1 MERTVKHRRDISSTL
16 KFLALGLVLFIGYQM
31 WLKPTYLTPEPAS
44 RQSSEPP
51 LLQPTPSFTL
61 PGTQEYPSW
70 DVPQTRLIDPGQAP
84 TDALGLI
91 RDEVEKGNYREAE
104 RRLMAL
110 SHKRL
115 EKATAK
121 RYIAAL
127 WNNIGVQ
134 QEKFGG
140 SALSV
145 KAFKKAVASDPTN
158 PLAYMNL
165 TQAYWELRDPAMTS
179 QFLNTVIR
187 LNPTDP
193 FPHLALAEL
202 LLEKGDKTSAM
213 THLNLAHPQTQNDP
227 NLRSY
232 RDKLAAKAGAGNSPQ
247 PQAVALAPSSKAE
260 DIDTRPAPDPRQGR
274 SLPPSTPSA
283 NPPPSSIA
291 TQEVQSPRPFSPRDT
306 SHFVVQF
313 DGPDDH
319 ATWVRIRAMLEYA
332 YEEIPPKFGHV
343 PARPMKVVLHTGQK
357 FSGPAG
363 IPDWADSLFDHASG
377 SIHLPT
383 QDAFD
388 DLALFSRVVRH
399 QFVHAL
405 FHEQAKSGGPSPPTW
420 LVEGLAI
427 HLTEDPWPDIEE
439 SRQKSPPFMP
449 LPSLHGSWAQLPSTS
464 LPTAYLTASAATQH
478 LIDRYSMY
486 TVRQLMNVLMTGETL
501 ETAMQQKLSVSYEQ
515 FQRQWTQS
523 HKPHVSAS
531 GS

>member
-1 MERTVKHRRDISSTL
+1 MKHRRDISFTL
-16 KFLALGLVLFIGYQM
+16 KLLALVLALFIGYHA
-31 WLKPTYLTPEPAS
+31 WLKPVYLTPGPES
-44 RQSSEPP
+44 QQSSGPL
-51 LLQPTPSFTL
+51 LLQPTTSFTL

-84 TDALGLI
+84 TVALGLI
-91 RDEVEKGNYREAE
+91 REEVEKGNYREAE

-110 SHKRL
+110 SHKKL
-115 EKATAK
+115 EKAQAK
-121 RYIAAL
+121 RYVAAL
-127 WNNIGVQ
+127 WNNLGVQ

-179 QFLNTVIR
+179 QFLNRVIR

-213 THLNLAHPQTQNDP
+213 THLNLAYPETQYDP
-227 NLRSY
+227 HLRSY
-232 RDKLAAKAGAGNSPQ
+232 RDKLVAKAGAGNSVHD
-247 PQAVALAPSSKAE
+247 QAVALASSSKSAA
-260 DIDTRPAPDPRQGR
+260 IDTRPAPNPRQGGTP
-274 SLPPSTPSA
+274 PPSTPSA

-291 TQEVQSPRPFSPRDT
+291 AQEEQPPRPFVPQDT

-313 DGPDDH
+313 DGPDDQ

-363 IPDWADSLFDHASG
+363 VPDWADTLFDHTSG

-383 QDAFD
+383 QGALD

-405 FHEQAKSGGPSPPTW
+405 FHEQAKNGSTSPPTW

-427 HLTEDPWPDIEE
+427 HLTEDPWPDMEE
-439 SRQKSPPFMP
+439 SRQESPPLMP

-486 TVRQLMNVLMTGETL
+486 TVRQLMNALMTGQPL

-515 FQRQWTQS
+515 FQRQWAQS
-523 HKPHVSAS
+523 HNPHESAS

>member
-1 MERTVKHRRDISSTL
+1 VKHRRDISSFL
-16 KFLALGLVLFIGYQM
+16 KFFALTLVLFIGYQV
-31 WLKPTYLTPEPAS
+31 WLKPMYLTPEPAS
-44 RQSSEPP
+44 RQSSEPAP
-51 LLQPTPSFTL
+51 PHPTPSFTV

-70 DVPQTRLIDPGQAP
+70 DVPQTRLIDPGDAP
-84 TDALGLI
+84 TGVLGLI

-104 RRLMAL
+104 RRLLAL
-110 SHKRL
+110 PHKRQ
-115 EKATAK
+115 EKTQTK

-127 WNNIGVQ
+127 WNNLGVQ

-145 KAFKKAVASDPTN
+145 KAFEKAVASDPTN

-165 TQAYWELRDPAMTS
+165 TQAYWELRDPAMTT
-179 QFLNTVIR
+179 QFLNRVIR

-202 LLEKGDKTSAM
+202 LLEKGDRASAM
-213 THLNLAHPQTQNDP
+213 THLNLAAPQTQYDP
-227 NLRSY
+227 HLRPY
-232 RDKLAAKAGAGNSPQ
+232 RNKLVAKADIGRSVQ
-247 PQAVALAPSSKAE
+247 HQTVALAPSAKSAA
-260 DIDTRPAPDPRQGR
+260 IDTRPVPPPLQNPT
-274 SLPPSTPSA
+274 SPPSTPSV
-283 NPPPSSIA
+283 NPPTSSIA
-291 TQEVQSPRPFSPRDT
+291 TQEEQPPKPFAPRDT
-306 SHFVVQF
+306 SHFIIQF
-313 DGPDDH
+313 DGHDDH
-319 ATWVRIRAMLEYA
+319 ATWVRIQAMLEYA
-332 YEEIPPKFGHV
+332 YKEIPPKFGHV

-363 IPDWADSLFDHASG
+363 VPYWADTLFDHTSG

-383 QDAFD
+383 QGALD

-405 FHEQAKSGGPSPPTW
+405 FHEQGKNGSPSLPTW

-427 HLTEDPWPDIEE
+427 HLTEDAWPDMEE
-439 SRQKSPPFMP
+439 SRQKNPPLMP

-486 TVRQLMNVLMTGETL
+486 TVRQLMNVLMAGQPL
-501 ETAMQQKLSVSYEQ
+501 EAAMQQKLSVSYEQ

-523 HKPHVSAS
+523 HKPHES
-531 GS
+531 GSGS

>member
-1 MERTVKHRRDISSTL
+1 MEYRRDISSTL
-16 KFLALGLVLFIGYQM
+16 KLLAIVLALFIGYHA
-31 WLKPTYLTPEPAS
+31 WLKPTYLTPGPTS
-44 RQSSEPP
+44 QQSSESPP
-51 LLQPTPSFTL
+51 PQSTTSFTL

-91 RDEVEKGNYREAE
+91 HDEVEKGNYREAE
-104 RRLMAL
+104 RQLMAL

-115 EKATAK
+115 EKAQAK

-127 WNNIGVQ
+127 WNNLGVQ

-179 QFLNTVIR
+179 QFLSRVIR

-213 THLNLAHPQTQNDP
+213 THLNLAHPQTQFDP
-227 NLRSY
+227 HLRSY
-232 RDKLAAKAGAGNSPQ
+232 RDKLVAKAD
-247 PQAVALAPSSKAE
+247 VALAPSSKSAA
-260 DIDTRPAPDPRQGR
+260 IDTRPVPNPRQGGTP
-274 SLPPSTPSA
+274 PPSTPSV
-283 NPPPSSIA
+283 NPPALLHRYSGRTA
-291 TQEVQSPRPFSPRDT
+291 AETVC
-306 SHFVVQF
+306 
-313 DGPDDH
+313 
-319 ATWVRIRAMLEYA
+319 
-332 YEEIPPKFGHV
+332 
-343 PARPMKVVLHTGQK
+343 PARHLRISSFSSTGLTIKRRGCASAPCSNTPMRRFSRSSDTCPPDRIKVILHTGQK

-363 IPDWADSLFDHASG
+363 LPNWADTLFDHTSG

-383 QDAFD
+383 QGALD

-405 FHEQAKSGGPSPPTW
+405 FHEQAKNGSSAPPTW

-427 HLTEDPWPDIEE
+427 HLTEDPWPDMEE
-439 SRQKSPPFMP
+439 SRQESPPLMP
-449 LPSLHGSWAQLPSTS
+449 LPSLDGSWAQFPSAS
-464 LPTAYLTASAATQH
+464 LSTAYLTASAATQH
-478 LIDRYSMY
+478 LLDRYSMY
-486 TVRQLMNVLMTGETL
+486 TVRQLMNVLMTGQSL
-501 ETAMQQKLSVSYEQ
+501 EMAMQQKLSLSYEQ
-515 FQRQWTQS
+515 FQRQWAQS
-523 HKPHVSAS
+523 HTPQAS
-531 GS
+531 ERGS

>member
-1 MERTVKHRRDISSTL
+1 
-16 KFLALGLVLFIGYQM
+16 
-31 WLKPTYLTPEPAS
+31 
-44 RQSSEPP
+44 
-51 LLQPTPSFTL
+51 L
-61 PGTQEYPSW
+61 PGTQENPSW
-70 DVPQTRLIDPGQAP
+70 DVPQSRLIDPGRAP
-84 TDALGLI
+84 TGALGLI

-110 SHKRL
+110 LH
-115 EKATAK
+115 EGPNKAQVN
-121 RYIAAL
+121 RYTAAL
-127 WNNIGVQ
+127 WNNLGVQ

-145 KAFKKAVASDPTN
+145 KAFKKAVVYDPTN

-165 TQAYWELRDPAMTS
+165 TQAYWELRDPAMTP
-179 QFLNTVIR
+179 QLLNTVIR

-202 LLEKGDKTSAM
+202 LLEKGDKPSAKI
-213 THLNLAHPQTQNDP
+213 HLDLARPQSQYDT

-232 RDKLAAKAGAGNSPQ
+232 RDKLVAKAGAGNSGQ
-247 PQAVALAPSSKAE
+247 HQAVSLAPSSNSTA
-260 DIDTRPAPDPRQGR
+260 IDSKPVLNPPQDRTPPPA
-274 SLPPSTPSA
+274 TPSV
-283 NPPPSSIA
+283 NPPPSALAI
-291 TQEVQSPRPFSPRDT
+291 QEEQPRRPFAPRDT

-319 ATWVRIRAMLEYA
+319 ATWVRIRPMLEYA
-332 YEEIPPKFGHV
+332 YDEIPPKFGHV
-343 PARPMKVVLHTGQK
+343 PARPIKVVLHTGQK

-363 IPDWADSLFDHASG
+363 LPNWADTLFDHISG

-383 QDAFD
+383 QGALE
-388 DLALFSRVVRH
+388 DLALFSRVLRH

-405 FHEQAKSGGPSPPTW
+405 FHEQAKNGSASLPTW

-427 HLTEDPWPDIEE
+427 HLTEDPWPDMEE
-439 SRQKSPPFMP
+439 SRQKNPPLAP
-449 LPSLHGSWAQLPSTS
+449 LSSLHGSWTQLPSTPLS
-464 LPTAYLTASAATQH
+464 TAYLTASVATQH

-486 TVRQLMNVLMTGETL
+486 TVRRLMNVLMTGQPL

-515 FQRQWTQS
+515 FQRQWAEGPT
-523 HKPHVSAS
+523 PHVRAG

>member
-1 MERTVKHRRDISSTL
+1 VQHRRDISSIL
-16 KFLALGLVLFIGYQM
+16 KFLALALGLFIGYQM
-31 WLKPTYLTPEPAS
+31 WLKPTYLTPEPAL
-44 RQSSEPP
+44 RQSSELLP
-51 LLQPTPSFTL
+51 LQSIPSFTL
-61 PGTQEYPSW
+61 PRTQEYPSW
-70 DVPQTRLIDPGQAP
+70 DVPQTRLIDPGEAP

-104 RRLMAL
+104 RRLMVL
-110 SHKRL
+110 PRKIL
-115 EKATAK
+115 EKSQAK

-127 WNNIGVQ
+127 WNNLGMQ

-202 LLEKGDKTSAM
+202 LLEKGDKTLAR
-213 THLNLAHPQTQNDP
+213 THLALADTQTHYDL

-232 RDKLAAKAGAGNSPQ
+232 RDKLVAKAGAGNSVEH
-247 PQAVALAPSSKAE
+247 QAVALAPSSESAA
-260 DIDTRPAPDPRQGR
+260 IDTRPAPNPRQNR
-274 SLPPSTPSA
+274 TSPPSTPSVH
-283 NPPPSSIA
+283 PPPSSIA
-291 TQEVQSPRPFSPRDT
+291 PPQEQQPKPFAPRDA
-306 SHFVVQF
+306 SHFIVQF

-343 PARPMKVVLHTGQK
+343 PARPLKVVLHTGQQ
-357 FSGPAG
+357 FSGAAG
-363 IPDWADSLFDHASG
+363 VPNWADTLFDHTSG

-383 QDAFD
+383 QGALD

-405 FHEQAKSGGPSPPTW
+405 FHEQARNGSPSPPTW

-427 HLTEDPWPDIEE
+427 HLTEDPWPDMEE
-439 SRQKSPPFMP
+439 SRQKSLPLMP
-449 LPSLHGSWAQLPSTS
+449 LPSLDGSWAQLPSTS
-464 LPTAYLTASAATQH
+464 LPTAYLTASTATQY
-478 LIDRYSMY
+478 LIERYSMY
-486 TVRQLMNVLMTGETL
+486 TVRQLLTILMTGQSL
-501 ETAMQQKLSVSYEQ
+501 ETAMLQKLSVSYEQ
-515 FQRQWTQS
+515 FQRQWALS
-523 HKPHVSAS
+523 RKPQMSAS

>member
-1 MERTVKHRRDISSTL
+1 MKYRRDISSFL
-16 KFLALGLVLFIGYQM
+16 KFFALALMLFIGYQV
-31 WLKPTYLTPEPAS
+31 WLKPTYLAPKPAS
-44 RQSSEPP
+44 RQSSDTPP
-51 LLQPTPSFTL
+51 LQRTSSFTL
-61 PGTQEYPSW
+61 PGTQEYQSW
-70 DVPQTRLIDPGQAP
+70 DVPQTRLIDLGQAP
-84 TDALGLI
+84 TDALGII
-91 RDEVEKGNYREAE
+91 RDEIDMGNYRDAE

-110 SHKRL
+110 PRKGL
-115 EKATAK
+115 EKAQT
-121 RYIAAL
+121 RWYIAAL
-127 WNNIGVQ
+127 WNNLGVQ

-158 PLAYMNL
+158 PLAYTNL

-179 QFLNTVIR
+179 QFLNRVIR

-202 LLEKGDKTSAM
+202 LLEKGDKTSALS
-213 THLNLAHPQTQNDP
+213 HLNLADPQTQYDP

-232 RDKLAAKAGAGNSPQ
+232 RNKLAAKAGAGNSEEH
-247 PQAVALAPSSKAE
+247 QAVAFAPSSKSAA
-260 DIDTRPAPDPRQGR
+260 IDTSPATNPRQDR
-274 SLPPSTPSA
+274 TLTPSTPSV

-291 TQEVQSPRPFSPRDT
+291 TREEQPPKPSASRDT

-313 DGPDDH
+313 DGPVDH
-319 ATWVRIRAMLEYA
+319 ATWMRIRAMLEYA

-343 PARPMKVVLHTGQK
+343 PAGPMKVVLHTGQK

-363 IPDWADSLFDHASG
+363 IPNWADTLFDHTSG

-383 QDAFD
+383 QGALD

-405 FHEQAKSGGPSPPTW
+405 FHEQAKNGSTSPPTW

-427 HLTEDPWPDIEE
+427 HLTEDPWPDMEE
-439 SRQKSPPFMP
+439 SRQMSPPLMP
-449 LPSLHGSWAQLPSTS
+449 LPSLHGSWAQLPSAS
-464 LPTAYLTASAATQH
+464 LPTAYLTASTATQH

-486 TVRQLMNVLMTGETL
+486 TVRQLMDVLMAGQPL

-515 FQRQWTQS
+515 FQRQWEQS
-523 HKPHVSAS
+523 HKPFVSAR

>member
-1 MERTVKHRRDISSTL
+1 MKHRRDISSFL
-16 KFLALGLVLFIGYQM
+16 KFFALALVLFIGYQI
-31 WLKPTYLTPEPAS
+31 WLKPTYLTPGPGS
-44 RQSSEPP
+44 RQSSESAPPQPP
-51 LLQPTPSFTL
+51 LNFTL

-70 DVPQTRLIDPGQAP
+70 DVPQTRLIDPGDAP
-84 TDALGLI
+84 TGVLELI

-110 SHKRL
+110 PRKRL
-115 EKATAK
+115 EQSKAR

-127 WNNIGVQ
+127 WNNLGVQ

-165 TQAYWELRDPAMTS
+165 TQAYWELRDPAMTT

-213 THLNLAHPQTQNDP
+213 THLNLADPQTQYDP
-227 NLRSY
+227 HLRSY
-232 RDKLAAKAGAGNSPQ
+232 RNRLVAKAGPGNSVGHQ
-247 PQAVALAPSSKAE
+247 VVALIPSSESAA
-260 DIDTRPAPDPRQGR
+260 IDTRPVLPPFQDPT
-274 SLPPSTPSA
+274 SPPSTPSV
-283 NPPPSSIA
+283 NPPPSSIVA
-291 TQEVQSPRPFSPRDT
+291 QEEQPPKRFTPRDT
-306 SHFVVQF
+306 AHFVVQF

-343 PARPMKVVLHTGQK
+343 PARPLKVVLHTQQK

-363 IPDWADSLFDHASG
+363 VPYWADTLFDHTSG

-383 QDAFD
+383 QGALD

-405 FHEQAKSGGPSPPTW
+405 FHEHAKNGGPSPPTW

-427 HLTEDPWPDIEE
+427 HLTEDAWPDMEE
-439 SRQKSPPFMP
+439 SRQKSPPLMP
-449 LPSLHGSWAQLPSTS
+449 LPSLHGSWTQLPSAS
-464 LPTAYLTASAATQH
+464 LPIAYLTASAATQH

-486 TVRQLMNVLMTGETL
+486 TVRQLMNVLMTGQPL

-515 FQRQWTQS
+515 FQLQLTQS
-523 HKPHVSAS
+523 HKPHVKER

>member
-1 MERTVKHRRDISSTL
+1 MKYRRDISSTL
-16 KFLALGLVLFIGYQM
+16 TFLAIGLVLFIGYHA
-31 WLKPTYLTPEPAS
+31 WLKPAYLTPGPAS
-44 RQSSEPP
+44 RQSSDLPP
-51 LLQPTPSFTL
+51 LQPAPSFTL

-70 DVPQTRLIDPGQAP
+70 DVPLTRLIDPGQAP

-91 RDEVEKGNYREAE
+91 HDEVEKGNYREAE

-110 SHKRL
+110 PHKNQ
-115 EKATAK
+115 EKAQTK

-127 WNNIGVQ
+127 WNNLGVQ

-202 LLEKGDKTSAM
+202 LLAKGDKTSAM
-213 THLNLAHPQTQNDP
+213 THLDLARSQDDP

-232 RDKLAAKAGAGNSPQ
+232 RSRLVAKADAGNSEQ
-247 PQAVALAPSSKAE
+247 HQVVAVALAPLSKSAA
-260 DIDTRPAPDPRQGR
+260 IDTRPAPDPRQDR
-274 SLPPSTPSA
+274 TPPPSTPSA

-291 TQEVQSPRPFSPRDT
+291 TQQEQPPRPFTPRDI

-319 ATWVRIRAMLEYA
+319 AAWVRIRAMLEYA

-343 PARPMKVVLHTGQK
+343 PAKPIKVVLHTGQK

-363 IPDWADSLFDHASG
+363 IPNWADTLFDHTSG

-383 QDAFD
+383 QGALD
-388 DLALFSRVVRH
+388 DLALFSRVIRH

-405 FHEQAKSGGPSPPTW
+405 FHELAKDGSAAPPTW

-427 HLTEDPWPDIEE
+427 HLAEDPWPDMEE
-439 SRQKSPPFMP
+439 SRQGSPPLMP
-449 LPSLHGSWAQLPSTS
+449 LPSLHGSWAQLPTTS

-478 LIDRYSMY
+478 LIDRYSMS
-486 TVRQLMNVLMTGETL
+486 TVRQLMNVLMTGQSL
-501 ETAMQQKLSVSYEQ
+501 ETAMQQKLSMPYEQ
-515 FQRQWTQS
+515 FQRQWAQS
-523 HKPHVSAS
+523 HKQHVSAS

>member
-1 MERTVKHRRDISSTL
+1 VKHRRDISSTL
-16 KFLALGLVLFIGYQM
+16 TLLALAIVLFIGYQA
-31 WLKPTYLTPEPAS
+31 WLKPTYLTPGSAS

-51 LLQPTPSFTL
+51 PPEPTPSFTL
-61 PGTQEYPSW
+61 PGTQEYPPR

-84 TDALGLI
+84 TGALGLI

-115 EKATAK
+115 EKAQVK

-127 WNNIGVQ
+127 WNNLGVQ
-134 QEKFGG
+134 QEKFSG

-179 QFLNTVIR
+179 QFLNKVIR
-187 LNPTDP
+187 LNPSDP

-202 LLEKGDKTSAM
+202 LLEKGDKTLAM
-213 THLNLAHPQTQNDP
+213 THLNLVHPQTQYDP

-232 RDKLAAKAGAGNSPQ
+232 RDKLAAKADTGNSIQ
-247 PQAVALAPSSKAE
+247 HQAVALAASSKSAA
-260 DIDTRPAPDPRQGR
+260 IDTRPASNPLHDRTP
-274 SLPPSTPSA
+274 PPSAPSG
-283 NPPPSSIA
+283 NPPPSSLA
-291 TQEVQSPRPFSPRDT
+291 AQEEQQARPFVPRDT

-343 PARPMKVVLHTGQK
+343 PARPIKVVLHTGQK

-363 IPDWADSLFDHASG
+363 VPNWADTLFDHTSG

-383 QDAFD
+383 QGALE

-405 FHEQAKSGGPSPPTW
+405 FHEQAKNGSTSLPTW

-427 HLTEDPWPDIEE
+427 HLTEDPWPDMEE

-464 LPTAYLTASAATQH
+464 LPTAYLTASTATQH
-478 LIDRYSMY
+478 LIDTYSMY
-486 TVRQLMNVLMTGETL
+486 TVRQLMNVLMTGQPL
-501 ETAMQQKLSVSYEQ
+501 ETAIQQKLSVSYEQ
-515 FQRQWTQS
+515 FQRQWAQS

>member
-1 MERTVKHRRDISSTL
+1 MEYRRDISSTL
-16 KFLALGLVLFIGYQM
+16 KLLAIVLALFIGYHA
-31 WLKPTYLTPEPAS
+31 WLKPTYLTPGPTS
-44 RQSSEPP
+44 QQSSEFPP
-51 LLQPTPSFTL
+51 PQSTTSFTL

-91 RDEVEKGNYREAE
+91 HDEVEKGNYREAE
-104 RRLMAL
+104 RQLMAL
-110 SHKRL
+110 SNKRL
-115 EKATAK
+115 EKAQAK

-127 WNNIGVQ
+127 WNNLGVQ

-179 QFLNTVIR
+179 QFLSKVIR

-213 THLNLAHPQTQNDP
+213 THLNLAHPQTQFNP
-227 NLRSY
+227 HLRSY
-232 RDKLAAKAGAGNSPQ
+232 RDKLVAKAD
-247 PQAVALAPSSKAE
+247 VALAPSSKSAA
-260 DIDTRPAPDPRQGR
+260 IDTRPVPNPRRGGAP
-274 SLPPSTPSA
+274 PPSTPSVT
-283 NPPPSSIA
+283 PPPFSIA
-291 TQEVQSPRPFSPRDT
+291 TQEEQPPKPFVPRDI

-313 DGPDDH
+313 DGPDDQ

-332 YEEIPPKFGHV
+332 YEEILPKFGHV
-343 PARPMKVVLHTGQK
+343 PARPLNVILHTGQK

-363 IPDWADSLFDHASG
+363 LPNWADTLFDHTSG
-377 SIHLPT
+377 SIHIPT
-383 QDAFD
+383 QGALD

-405 FHEQAKSGGPSPPTW
+405 LHEQAKNGSSAPPTW

-427 HLTEDPWPDIEE
+427 HLTEDPWPDMEE
-439 SRQKSPPFMP
+439 SRQESPPLMP
-449 LPSLHGSWAQLPSTS
+449 LPSLDGSWAQFPAAS
-464 LPTAYLTASAATQH
+464 LSTAYLTASAATQH
-478 LIDRYSMY
+478 LLDRYSMH
-486 TVRQLMNVLMTGETL
+486 TVRQLMNVLMTGQSL
-501 ETAMQQKLSVSYEQ
+501 EMAMQQKLSLSYEQ
-515 FQRQWTQS
+515 FQRQWAQS
-523 HKPHVSAS
+523 HTPQAS
-531 GS
+531 ERGS

>member
-1 MERTVKHRRDISSTL
+1 MKHRRDISSTL
-16 KFLALGLVLFIGYQM
+16 ILLALAIALFIGYQA
-31 WLKPTYLTPEPAS
+31 WLKPTYLTPGLAS
-44 RQSSEPP
+44 RQSLQPP
-51 LLQPTPSFTL
+51 PPQPTPSVTL
-61 PGTQEYPSW
+61 PESQEYPPW
-70 DVPQTRLIDPGQAP
+70 DVPQTRLIDPGRAP
-84 TDALGLI
+84 TGALGLI
-91 RDEVEKGNYREAE
+91 RDEVEKGNYKEAE

-110 SHKRL
+110 SPQRPK
-115 EKATAK
+115 KAVAK
-121 RYIAAL
+121 RYVAAL
-127 WNNIGVQ
+127 WNNLGVQ

-145 KAFKKAVASDPTN
+145 KAFKKAVAADPTN
-158 PLAYMNL
+158 PLAHLNL
-165 TQAYWELRDPAMTS
+165 TQAYWELRDPMMTT
-179 QFLNTVIR
+179 QFLNRVIQ

-202 LLEKGDKTSAM
+202 LLENGDRPSAKI
-213 THLNLAHPQTQNDP
+213 HLNHARLQNQHDP

-232 RDKLAAKAGAGNSPQ
+232 RDRLVTKADAGTSVQ
-247 PQAVALAPSSKAE
+247 PQSVALAPSSDATP
-260 DIDTRPAPDPRQGR
+260 IDPKPTANPLQDRT
-274 SLPPSTPSA
+274 PPSSTPSA
-283 NPPPSSIA
+283 NPPLSALAMQGEPP
-291 TQEVQSPRPFSPRDT
+291 PRPFVPRDS

-343 PARPMKVVLHTGQK
+343 PTRPIKVVLHTGQK

-363 IPDWADSLFDHASG
+363 VPNWADTLFDRSSG

-383 QDAFD
+383 QGALD

-405 FHEQAKSGGPSPPTW
+405 FHEQAKNGGAAPPTW

-427 HLTEDPWPDIEE
+427 HLTEDPWPDMEE
-439 SRQKSPPFMP
+439 SRQKNPPLMP
-449 LPSLHGSWAQLPSTS
+449 LPSLHGLWTQLPSTT
-464 LPTAYLTASAATQH
+464 LATAYLTSSIATQH

-486 TVRQLMNVLMTGETL
+486 TVRQLMNALMTGQPL

-515 FQRQWTQS
+515 FQHQWAESPT
-523 HKPHVSAS
+523 PHVRAS
-531 GS
+531 DS